1 MPIKGNL
8 KMEVKVLGSAR
19 EVGRSAVLLK
29 SSDVNL
35 LLDFGVLVQKEI
47 GFPVHVQPKEVDA
60 IILSHAHLDHSGA
73 LPLFYLSDG
82 PKTYTTPLTVEL
94 TRLLIEDFLRI
105 SGFYLPFEYLDLL
118 EMMKKTVAVSPNETL
133 KIAGFEVTFYD
144 AGHIPGSTSIL
155 LEGEGRRILYTGDIN
170 DEDTQLLKGA
180 DYEVGELDLLITES
194 TYATEDHPPR
204 KEVEES
210 FVEYAKEV
218 VERGGTFFVP
228 AFSVG
233 RAQEIACVLYSYNF
247 PYQIYMD
254 GMALKTNEILF
265 RYPEYL
271 RNPKLFR
278 KAINNVEFVTS
289 WKQRKRIVNTPSV
302 IISPAGMLVGGA
314 AVFYNQQ
321 VAQKEK
327 NAIAIVAYQVQ
338 GTPGRTLLEK
348 GIALV
353 NGRPTKVKAEVK
365 RFDFSSH
372 CGRSGLMNL
381 IRKVKGNPKI
391 LMVHGE
397 EEACVSFAK
406 AVRESFGFEA
416 YAPRAGDVFQI

>member
-1 MPIKGNL
+1 
-8 KMEVKVLGSAR
+8 MEVKVLGSAR

-29 SSDVNL
+29 SSSVNL

-47 GFPVHVQPKEVDA
+47 GFPVHVQPKDVDA
-60 IILSHAHLDHSGA
+60 ILLSHAHLDHSGA
-73 LPLFYLSDG
+73 LPLFYLSNG
-82 PKTYTTPLTVEL
+82 PKTYTTPLTLEL

-105 SGFYLPFEYLDLL
+105 SGFYLPFEYIDLL
-118 EMMKKTVAVSPNETL
+118 EMMKKTIAISPNETV
-133 KIAGFEVTFYD
+133 KISDFEVTFYD

-155 LEGEGRRILYTGDIN
+155 LEGEGKRILYTGDIN

-204 KEVEES
+204 KDVEES

-218 VERGGTFFVP
+218 VERGGVLFVP

-233 RAQEIACVLYSYNF
+233 RAQEVACVLYSYNF

-271 RNPKLFR
+271 RNPRLFR
-278 KAINNVEFVTS
+278 KAINNIEVVTS
-289 WKQRKRIVNTPSV
+289 WKQRKRIINTPSV

-321 VAQKEK
+321 IAQRER

-348 GIALV
+348 GLALV
-353 NGRPTKVKAEVK
+353 NGRPTKVKAEIK

-372 CGRSGLMNL
+372 CGKSGLINL

-397 EEACVSFAK
+397 EESCISFAK
-406 AVRESFGFEA
+406 TVRENFGFEA
-416 YAPRAGDVFQI
+416 YAPKAGDVFQI